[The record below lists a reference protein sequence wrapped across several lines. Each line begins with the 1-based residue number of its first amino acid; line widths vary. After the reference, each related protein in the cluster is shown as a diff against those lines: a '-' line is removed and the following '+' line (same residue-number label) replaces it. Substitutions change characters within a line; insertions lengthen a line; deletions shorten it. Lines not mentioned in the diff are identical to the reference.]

1 MQKQKITIM
10 DLLKEPGYVYQVP
23 NSNLAAQARIS
34 AEDGILVFAYREVHK
49 KPLTTIIHLMIGQ
62 ATKCWEEKHD
72 EKIIELNE
80 LREKLIAAE
89 FIMALYHKKYGPL
102 HVKRNVRDSIIKPE
116 KESLDET
123 GS

>member
-1 MQKQKITIM
+1 
-10 DLLKEPGYVYQVP
+10 
-23 NSNLAAQARIS
+23 
-34 AEDGILVFAYREVHK
+34 
-49 KPLTTIIHLMIGQ
+49 MIGQ

-72 EKIIELNE
+72 ERIIELNE

-89 FIMALYHKKYGPL
+89 FIMALYRKKYGPL

-116 KESLDET
+116 TESLGKS